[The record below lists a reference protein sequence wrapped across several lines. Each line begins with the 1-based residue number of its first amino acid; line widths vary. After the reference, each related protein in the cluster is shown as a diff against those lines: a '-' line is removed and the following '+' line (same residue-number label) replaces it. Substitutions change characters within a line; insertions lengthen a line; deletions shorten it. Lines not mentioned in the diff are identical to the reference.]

1 MWTSVSPWIQASEGE
16 IRQALEEGPA
26 FELDGRWRGID
37 PGYLDHLLD
46 VMIVTAQGFCEL
58 TAIPEGRMVGRCRL
72 TLSKSVLKA
81 PMVSA
86 LEAKI

>member
-37 PGYLDHLLD
+37 PGYLAGAYTRPLID
-46 VMIVTAQGFCEL
+46 L
-58 TAIPEGRMVGRCRL
+58 T
-72 TLSKSVLKA
+72 
-81 PMVSA
+81 
-86 LEAKI
+86 